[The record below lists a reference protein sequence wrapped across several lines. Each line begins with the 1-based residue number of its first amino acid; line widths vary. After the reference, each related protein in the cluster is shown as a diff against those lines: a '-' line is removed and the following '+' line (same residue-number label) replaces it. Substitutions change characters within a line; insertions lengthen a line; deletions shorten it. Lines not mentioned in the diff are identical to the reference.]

1 MINVVDDK
9 RINHKTRS
17 GPMEGNVR
25 AACHILAS
33 VNLLLLMLSWK
44 EQMAD
49 TKPEVKLT
57 IDGEVRQPACQPD
70 ADSRFKLPKL
80 LSAFQLG
87 AVIIPKA
94 THVGLNNCRLGSRVV
109 VCVGRSDL

>member
-1 MINVVDDK
+1 
-9 RINHKTRS
+9 
-17 GPMEGNVR
+17 
-25 AACHILAS
+25 
-33 VNLLLLMLSWK
+33 
-44 EQMAD
+44 MAD

-57 IDGEVRQPACQPD
+57 IDGEVRQPASQSD

>member
-57 IDGEVRQPACQPD
+57 IDGEVRQPASQPV
-70 ADSRFKLPKL
+70 RRR
-80 LSAFQLG
+80 Q
-87 AVIIPKA
+87 
-94 THVGLNNCRLGSRVV
+94 
-109 VCVGRSDL
+109 